1 MNEKQLQLIKFL
13 LKTKEW
19 TTATILASDL
29 NVSIRTVKSYVSDLN
44 RTFPDIIMSSTNGY
58 LVRPATAKTVLHSF
72 LGNGSPVP
80 QTNKE
85 RSLFITIRLLR
96 ASGPLSLYD
105 LCDDM
110 FISLSTLRIVLKRTK
125 QQLSDYQ
132 LELLISGDSIE
143 IIGDEQS
150 RRKLLSS
157 IIFRESKA
165 SFFDFDSIQEIF
177 DNLDTDF
184 AINTVNKVLW
194 DFKYYVTDFS
204 LYNIILHIIITIDRN
219 MNSASPSCTDAPKA
233 TQVYPLFIPSNI
245 YDMVKTLVTCL
256 KDYYEVEFQTN
267 DMLEFALLFYT
278 HATSLILQEVED
290 CNLEEYIGK
299 DCTLLL
305 QDMLNLL
312 WDVYGIKLANPES
325 NISFSLHVKNLLI
338 RMQAGNMNHNP
349 LTDSVKTSC
358 PLIYDVAVSLS
369 SVIADKTG
377 IVVSDDEITYIAF
390 HIGNAIEMQRAF
402 ESRIS
407 VILNCPTYYNMNHD
421 LHERLMERFGNDII
435 IVDVTISESYLLRYP
450 DIDLVLSTVPLKH
463 NLEIPSI
470 QIQPFLTMVDA
481 RIVERSISTIKED
494 KKHSHFLQETQ
505 KILLPEF
512 YEHLCQPM
520 TKWETIHYMCGRLYE
535 AGFSTSNFEAAILER
550 EQLSSTAFTNFSI
563 PHTVNMKELKSCMY
577 ILINDQAIPWDESEV
592 HLVIMLCISAADR
605 QIFYTVFEPLSISL
619 LNRAVIQ
626 RILLTNSYKEFI
638 QIISEIQ

>member
-1 MNEKQLQLIKFL
+1 MNEKHLQLIKFL

-19 TTATILASDL
+19 TTATTLATAQ
-29 NVSIRTVKSYVSDLN
+29 NVSVRTVKNYVSDLN
-44 RTFPDIIMSSTNGY
+44 KAFPDIIMSSSNGY
-58 LVRPATAKTVLHSF
+58 MVRPAIANAALQSF
-72 LGNGSPVP
+72 FRNNSPVP

-85 RSLFITIRLLR
+85 RSLYVTIRLLR
-96 ASGPLSLYD
+96 AFGPLSMYD

-110 FISLSTLRIVLKRTK
+110 YISLSTLRIVLKRTK
-125 QQLSDYQ
+125 RQLSEYHLDLY
-132 LELLISGDSIE
+132 ISGDSIE

-150 RRKLLSS
+150 RRKMLSS
-157 IIFRESKA
+157 IIFNESKA
-165 SFFDFDSIQEIF
+165 SFFDFDTIQEIF

-194 DFKYYVTDFS
+194 DFEYYVTDFS

-219 MNSASPSCTDAPKA
+219 MNSYSTNTPCTVQEYPS
-233 TQVYPLFIPSNI
+233 FIPSNI
-245 YDMVKTLVTCL
+245 YDLVKTLVTCL
-256 KDYYEVEFQTN
+256 KDYYGTEFETG
-267 DMLEFALLFYT
+267 DTLEFALLFYT
-278 HATSLILQEVED
+278 HATAITLQKVEEN
-290 CNLEEYIGK
+290 NLEEYIGK
-299 DCTLLL
+299 DCMLLL

-325 NISFSLHVKNLLI
+325 NISFSLHIKNLLI
-338 RMQAGNMNHNP
+338 RMQSGNMNHNP

-369 SVIADKTG
+369 SIIADKTG
-377 IVVSDDEITYIAF
+377 SVVSDDEITYIAF
-390 HIGNAIEMQRAF
+390 HIGNAIEMQRAY

-435 IVDVTISESYLLRYP
+435 IVDIIISESYLLRYS
-450 DIDLVLSTVPLKH
+450 DIDLILSTVPLKH
-463 NLEIPSI
+463 NLEIPGI

-481 RIVERSISTIKED
+481 RIVERAISKIKEE
-494 KKHSHFLQETQ
+494 KKQTHFLQETK
-505 KILLPEF
+505 KILLPDF

-520 TKWETIHYMCGRLYE
+520 TKRETIHYMCTRLYE
-535 AGFSTSNFEAAILER
+535 AGFSTSDFEAAILER

-563 PHTVNMKELKSCMY
+563 PHTINMGELKSCMY
-577 ILINDQAIPWDESEV
+577 ILINDQAIPWDENEV
-592 HLVIMLCISAADR
+592 HLVIMLCFSASDR
-605 QIFYTVFEPLSISL
+605 QIFYTVFESLSISL

-626 RILLTNSYKEFI
+626 KILLTNSYEEFI
-638 QIISEIQ
+638 KIISEI